1 MIWYWRWCCCWWCW
15 PLLGVCVGRTSYL
28 AHTIVGQPVQTIH
41 HQQMKSSILLRL
53 TQKYLV
59 SCFIVVGFWSDPKT
73 LTLFWRLLYLESVS
87 IIFALAVG
95 PIPFGVST
103 IANISIRT
111 NASTSTSWTLVFCT
125 QSWSHYFLGDSYLF
139 WQIGALQLLALELSA
154 PWIIFS
160 HFLHVNHLH
169 LASIVYKPYYFAK
182 LLQQWWYFAT
192 EP

>member
-1 MIWYWRWCCCWWCW
+1 
-15 PLLGVCVGRTSYL
+15 
-28 AHTIVGQPVQTIH
+28 
-41 HQQMKSSILLRL
+41 MKSSILLRL

-59 SCFIVVGFWSDPKT
+59 SCFIVVGFWSDPQT

-154 PWIIFS
+154 PWIIFYIFYTS
-160 HFLHVNHLH
+160 TICTWRQLCTNPTIFLNCY
-169 LASIVYKPYYFAK
+169 SNDDT
-182 LLQQWWYFAT
+182 LLQSHSIYLRTKKIIAEIVKVVSSDAINVPSQINLMT
-192 EP
+192 DP